1 MFIIRAETALLPDGW
16 QSNVFVHINSLG
28 KIDKVTTSTES
39 GKPDTYVR
47 LLLPAPVNAHSHAF
61 QRAMAGLTEYRG
73 SNSGDSFWT
82 WRELMFRFLDQLA
95 PDDIEAI
102 AAFVQMEML
111 EAGYATNVEFHYLHH
126 GPDGR
131 PYNNLGEMA
140 NRVMAAAERTG
151 IGLTLLPVHYQYGGC
166 DFQPLAKGQCRFHND
181 LDGFADLCDAI
192 QPGLATLPADTNFG
206 VAPHSLR
213 AVAPDSFAATRA
225 LAKGGPYHVHL
236 AEQLAEVEEVKQ
248 HLGARPVEW
257 VLNNMEIDDSCCFIH
272 CTQMQP
278 HEIQGLAKS
287 GAIAGLCPITE
298 ASLGDGIFEGV
309 RWLDSGGAIAIGSDS
324 NIRIS
329 LSEEIRTLEYSQRLR
344 DRSRAALASDDKS
357 TGRRIFDEIV
367 DGGANAAGRK
377 TGKISVGFWADFLAL
392 DSNATNLASYEDDT
406 ILDIFVFAGDD
417 LLVNDVWSAG
427 RHLVKNGRHIN
438 HDSFTHTYLKTLCSI
453 SKNI

>member
-1 MFIIRAETALLPDGW
+1 MIWTGLRIYVTP
-16 QSNVFVHINSLG
+16 SSL
-28 KIDKVTTSTES
+28 
-39 GKPDTYVR
+39 
-47 LLLPAPVNAHSHAF
+47 
-61 QRAMAGLTEYRG
+61 
-73 SNSGDSFWT
+73 
-82 WRELMFRFLDQLA
+82 
-95 PDDIEAI
+95 
-102 AAFVQMEML
+102 
-111 EAGYATNVEFHYLHH
+111 
-126 GPDGR
+126 
-131 PYNNLGEMA
+131 
-140 NRVMAAAERTG
+140 
-151 IGLTLLPVHYQYGGC
+151 
-166 DFQPLAKGQCRFHND
+166 
-181 LDGFADLCDAI
+181 
-192 QPGLATLPADTNFG
+192 GLATLPADTTFG

-213 AVAPDSFAATRA
+213 AVAPDSFAASRA

-392 DSNATNLASYEDDT
+392 DSNAINLASYEDDT

-438 HDSFTHTYLKTLCSI
+438 HDSLANTYLKTLCSI
-453 SKNI
+453 SKKYLIFLVVDYLKIFLFPSFNYLYQQAASGAVGP